1 MSSVIKGQE
10 NKTCESNQHE
20 DNISSE
26 KENLSRRAQIIRS
39 KLINMADLCDLLP
52 EREEHKDKPQHSVKD
67 VTGMSTNHVLSVI
80 KL

>member
-20 DNISSE
+20 DNISIE
-26 KENLSRRAQIIRS
+26 KESLSPRAQIIRS

-52 EREEHKDKPQHSVKD
+52 EREEHKDRPQHSVKD
-67 VTGMSTNHVLSVI
+67 VTGVYKSCF
-80 KL
+80 KCY